1 MTTPAQRRKPLP
13 NRAPARDWEL
23 ALRNLLLRWGI
34 LAVLAGLIAYL
45 AAVQP
50 GFLTVTNWTNLIRDM
65 SVETLVALAVT
76 VSVVVAG
83 FDVSV
88 GAVAGLAVIVS
99 MMAMVIYHA
108 SALEAMLLALLAGV
122 AVGAVNAFLI
132 VRLRLPDL
140 LATLGMLFV
149 VDGIQQVFVAGQTIT
164 PGMTLA
170 NGASA
175 TGTIQPAFLAI
186 DQGRLLGLPVSIWIM
201 VVVAL
206 LLWLFLT
213 STRVGRLM
221 YAVGS
226 NKEAARLSGVNV
238 GAYVTGAYLLSGFLA
253 ALGGVVLAAR
263 IGVGEQLAG
272 DPYML
277 NGVAATMIGF
287 AVLSSGRANVF
298 GTFIGALLMAVM
310 VNGFTMLNVPYYTQQ
325 AMLGAVMLAALALSY
340 AVKSRT

>member
-1 MTTPAQRRKPLP
+1 MTPSQRPAQETHVRATRDW
-13 NRAPARDWEL
+13 APAL
-23 ALRNLLLRWGI
+23 QGLFLRWGI
-34 LAVLAGLIAYL
+34 LAVLFGLIVYL
-45 AAVQP
+45 SMVQP
-50 GFLTVTNWTNLIRDM
+50 QFLTITNWTNLIRDM

-88 GAVAGLAVIVS
+88 GAVAGMAVIVS
-99 MMAMVIYHA
+99 MMAMVVYHA
-108 SALEAMLLALLAGV
+108 SAAEAVGLSLLSGLV
-122 AVGAVNAFLI
+122 IGAVNAFLI

-149 VDGIQQVFVAGQTIT
+149 VDGVQQVFVAGQTIT
-164 PGMTLA
+164 PGMTLP
-170 NGASA
+170 NGSSA
-175 TGTIQPAFLAI
+175 TGTIQPSFLAI
-186 DQGRLLGLPVSIWIM
+186 DQGRFLHLPISIWIM
-201 VVVAL
+201 FAVAM
-206 LLWLFLT
+206 LLWFFLS

-226 NKEAARLSGVNV
+226 NQEAARLSGVNV
-238 GAYVTGAYLLSGFLA
+238 GAYKTGAYLLSGFLA

-277 NGVAATMIGF
+277 NGVAASMIGF
-287 AVLSSGRANVF
+287 AVLGSGRANVF

-340 AVKSRT
+340 AVKSRG